1 MNSASTPSK
10 ASQPASQ
17 PSIQS
22 ATMWFVCYNRGH
34 RHLTLFMNSWKDLPT
49 TFVDDDDDGSDLI
62 SPLLLSSV
70 LQRRDLLQMT
80 DDAG

>member
-1 MNSASTPSK
+1 
-10 ASQPASQ
+10 
-17 PSIQS
+17 
-22 ATMWFVCYNRGH
+22 
-34 RHLTLFMNSWKDLPT
+34 MNSWKDLPT